1 MGAKLRLPGLAQTSI
16 LSLDADK
23 GELFFPRRGYVRNAK
38 GYTGPMITV
47 LLIRHG
53 IAEDAKS
60 PDSERALTVEG
71 WEKTRAAMRGLVQR
85 GYQPT
90 RGISSPYRRA
100 AETLV
105 CLKEATASGFPLGYC
120 DILKPGTP
128 PAKVETWLRG
138 ELADATEGSVLAL
151 VSHEPLLSSLVRH
164 LTRRSLEVKKASC
177 TVLHWDGQGF
187 ELAVHLTPAEL
198 REG

>member
-1 MGAKLRLPGLAQTSI
+1 
-16 LSLDADK
+16 
-23 GELFFPRRGYVRNAK
+23 
-38 GYTGPMITV
+38 MITV

-60 PDSERALTVEG
+60 PDSERALTLEG

-85 GYQPT
+85 GYLPT

-100 AETLV
+100 AETLI
-105 CLKEATASGFPLGYC
+105 CLKEATATGFSLGYC

-138 ELADATEGSVLAL
+138 ELADATEDSVLAL
-151 VSHEPLLSSLVRH
+151 VSHEPLLSSLVHH

-187 ELAVHLTPAEL
+187 EMAVHFTPAEL
-198 REG
+198 REA